1 MLAYNFSKIPQPF
14 QYDPEFWSNSPELLN
29 ILQSSGEFTG
39 FHFVSIMLQQL
50 TIPVIFV
57 TVLTACSLLVVIPA
71 NVITAVVII
80 KTKDL
85 WTSSNVVL
93 AINGI
98 VQSAGTLI
106 YLVIRWGGLTI
117 LPFFDQSQEYVFY
130 IIGWWSYCIMMRAGN
145 NRFVNYSEIFW

>member
-1 MLAYNFSKIPQPF
+1 MIANNFSNVPPPF
-14 QYDPEFWSNSPELLN
+14 QYGPELWSNTSELLS

-39 FHFVSIMLQQL
+39 FHFVSMMLQQL

-57 TVLTACSLLVVIPA
+57 TVLTAFRLLVVIPG

-85 WTSSNVVL
+85 WTSSNFAL

-98 VQSAGTLI
+98 VQATGTLI
-106 YLVIRWGGLTI
+106 YLVTPWGGLTI

-130 IIGWWSYCIMMRAGN
+130 VIGWWSYCIMMRAGN
-145 NRFVNYSEIFW
+145 NR